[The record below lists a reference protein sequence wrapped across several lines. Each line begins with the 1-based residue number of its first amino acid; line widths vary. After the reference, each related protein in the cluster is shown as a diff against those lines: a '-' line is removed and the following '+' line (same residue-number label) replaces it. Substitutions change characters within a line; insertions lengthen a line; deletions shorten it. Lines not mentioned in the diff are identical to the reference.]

1 MSSSIRV
8 SIKRRCNEK
17 VYLLNGE
24 EDANTL
30 FKVVRNRLEKLGN
43 FIDIANAN
51 SSLLVIENGMKVYS
65 W

>member
-8 SIKRRCNEK
+8 SVKRRCNKK
-17 VYLLNGE
+17 VYLLSGE

-30 FKVVRNRLEKLGN
+30 LKVVRNRLEKLGN

-51 SSLLVIENGMKVYS
+51 CSLLVIENGMKVYS
-65 W
+65 

>member
-8 SIKRRCNEK
+8 SVRRGCNKE
-17 VYLLNGE
+17 VYLLNAE
-24 EDANTL
+24 EHATTL

-43 FIDIANAN
+43 LGKMQIV
-51 SSLLVIENGMKVYS
+51 LR

>member
-8 SIKRRCNEK
+8 SVKRGCNKK
-17 VYLLNGE
+17 VCLLSGE

-43 FIDIANAN
+43 FINIANEN
-51 SSLLVIENGMKVYS
+51 CSSLVIENGMKVYS
-65 W
+65 

>member
-8 SIKRRCNEK
+8 SVKRGCNKK
-17 VYLLNGE
+17 VCLLSGE

-43 FIDIANAN
+43 FINIANAN
-51 SSLLVIENGMKVYS
+51 CSSLVIENDMKVYS
-65 W
+65 